1 MSNILITGASGF
13 LGKEM
18 CQVLSKD
25 NNIWTL
31 GRTPTAYNHI
41 ESDLSNASIK
51 LPKVEFKQVIHL
63 AGKAHSYPKT
73 EKEIQAF
80 EEVNYQGTL
89 HLLNALENQT
99 KLKTFV
105 FASTIAVYG
114 LENGSNINELFPT
127 QPTTPYG
134 KSKLNAEKAIIDW
147 CTNRGIQYL
156 ILRLPLIA
164 GENPIGNLG
173 AMKKAI
179 QKGYYVRVKGNNAQ
193 KSLVLASDIAHLVAQ
208 FNAKS
213 GIYHLTDG
221 YNPTFNEIEKAFEK
235 AMNRKIRLNIPLSF
249 LKKLATV
256 GDALQKIHIKIPL
269 STLTLNKLTS
279 SLTFN
284 DDKAK
289 RELGW
294 KPNSVLDYLSNN

>member
-1 MSNILITGASGF
+1 MTGASGF

-18 CQVLSKD
+18 CRILSKD
-25 NNIWTL
+25 NDIWAL
-31 GRTPTAYNHI
+31 GRTPTPYNNI
-41 ESDLSNASIK
+41 ESDLSNPDIK
-51 LPKVEFKQVIHL
+51 LPKVQFNQIIHL

-99 KLKTFV
+99 EIKTFV

-114 LENGSNINELFPT
+114 LENGSNIEESFPT

-134 KSKLNAEKAIIDW
+134 KSKLKAEKAIIDW
-147 CTNRGIQYL
+147 CTNRNIQYL

-179 QKGYYVRVKGNNAQ
+179 QKGYYVRIKGNQAQ
-193 KSLVLASDIAHLVAQ
+193 KSLVLASDIAHIVAHFEGQ
-208 FNAKS
+208 S

-221 YNPTFNEIEKAFEK
+221 YNPTFNEIEQAFEK

-249 LKKLATV
+249 LKKMATV
-256 GDALQKIHIKIPL
+256 GDVLQKIYIKTPL

>member
-1 MSNILITGASGF
+1 MTGASGF

-18 CQVLSKD
+18 CRILSKD
-25 NNIWTL
+25 NDIWAL
-31 GRTPTAYNHI
+31 GRTPTPYNNI
-41 ESDLSNASIK
+41 ESDLSNPSIK
-51 LPKVEFKQVIHL
+51 LPKVQFNQVIHL

-99 KLKTFV
+99 DIKTFV

-114 LENGSNINELFPT
+114 LENGNNIDESFPT

-134 KSKLNAEKAIIDW
+134 KSKLNAEKAIIEW
-147 CTNRGIQYL
+147 CTNRHIKYL

-179 QKGYYVRVKGNNAQ
+179 QKGYYVRIKGNQVQ
-193 KSLVLASDIAHLVAQ
+193 KSLVLASDIAHIVAHFEDQ
-208 FNAKS
+208 S

-221 YNPTFNEIEKAFEK
+221 YNPTFNEIEQAFEK
-235 AMNRKIRLNIPLSF
+235 AMNRKIRINIPLSF
-249 LKKLATV
+249 LKKMATV
-256 GDALQKIHIKIPL
+256 GDVLQKIYIKTPL